1 MIIKKKNM
9 KNNKTSFKLPSN
21 NINPLILRGRYIAAK
36 YFSTLIFSPIN
47 RRPSYLVWRN
57 LVGSCLFDCQYYSFI
72 LKTTFT
78 KRNNHSLPL
87 LIWNPVKVRYF
98 SADGKE
104 NKLVINSNHNND
116 TKMDSVKSDGNI
128 LVDKSLKYTDKSNV
142 FIKQQRRCFS
152 TSGNNNNIDNNIE
165 QKGLDSN
172 YKLSL
177 FLFTNIR
184 NFLDSNPIN
193 ELTQLEI
200 EKFLLNQY
208 KVWDKSKKDSN
219 YSVLGIDLSKFS
231 SKFNDYC
238 LKLVDEL
245 KLYLNKHKNYLNKNS
260 KLNDIC
266 NIEINTKV
274 KLKDDIFIKD
284 IFNKIDLDDMVNL
297 MLMTI
302 FKIVTLEGVYNNDSD
317 DKQIPTS
324 LTNNTINLGRDI
336 CNMYINTLYQ
346 KHKRDNLITDN
357 YYSKFKTDLFNN
369 SIFERLTN
377 DEFFVQLGSRLMEI
391 MITCEV
397 IETKVIKPSKN
408 ESRLVL
414 ILNENVSSLLPRK
427 NTVIV
432 APLKL
437 PMIVKP
443 KAYTENILG
452 GYLLN
457 DDMYIENMI
466 VDKVAYKN
474 RSKVLKDNIIYKT
487 VNNMSSTPFKVN
499 KDLLDYLLRHNS
511 EHQLLIS
518 PDYVHKYEIVKSR
531 TKSQEKEYQ
540 SFLSKKVLQEF
551 VINIAQTYSNVS
563 EIYFPVKL
571 DNRGRVYT
579 VPSYFNY
586 QSTEL
591 AKALISF
598 AIPGIIHRNNNNAI
612 EYLKAY
618 GANCFGN
625 GLEKKSYTKKLE
637 WIDNNKDDILNY
649 HNSPL
654 LNLADDKFL
663 FLAFCIE
670 MNRLHKFLS
679 QDSIQEFKTF
689 LPIQLDGT
697 CNGFQH
703 LALLSNETEV
713 FGKLNLLEST
723 KNNDPED
730 FYKHI
735 LEQLKMYVI
744 NKSKDPL
751 HKKDWESYNRL
762 SKVIWSRSNVK
773 TAIMTKPYNAKEKT
787 LVKYVRD
794 TLVHV
799 RDESVIVKNS
809 DGINENRNIAWYKLD
824 DSNNDNLV
832 NYYDVELLVKSMNE
846 IIYIKYP
853 KIKLLSDYLHDI
865 AKLHNK
871 LNIPIIWRLPSGLE
885 VSQQYLV
892 KNVRQIRPYTYL
904 KTSITISVTDK
915 LKTLKSK
922 QILALMPNLVHSL
935 DSNSLCLLYD
945 AFYKEVA
952 KEDVVNFYS
961 VHDCFGVTAN
971 NVDLLINLLKSV
983 YISVYSDK
991 TYLEQFDKYTLENI
1005 KAVYGEDK
1013 CEYFDTPKGRYMV
1026 INNTKH
1032 LLPDIAPLIKNTP
1045 IINNTYKSLRK
1056 SMFLI
1061 K

>member
-1 MIIKKKNM
+1 
-9 KNNKTSFKLPSN
+9 
-21 NINPLILRGRYIAAK
+21 
-36 YFSTLIFSPIN
+36 
-47 RRPSYLVWRN
+47 
-57 LVGSCLFDCQYYSFI
+57 
-72 LKTTFT
+72 
-78 KRNNHSLPL
+78 
-87 LIWNPVKVRYF
+87 
-98 SADGKE
+98 
-104 NKLVINSNHNND
+104 
-116 TKMDSVKSDGNI
+116 
-128 LVDKSLKYTDKSNV
+128 
-142 FIKQQRRCFS
+142 
-152 TSGNNNNIDNNIE
+152 
-165 QKGLDSN
+165 
-172 YKLSL
+172 
-177 FLFTNIR
+177 
-184 NFLDSNPIN
+184 
-193 ELTQLEI
+193 
-200 EKFLLNQY
+200 
-208 KVWDKSKKDSN
+208 
-219 YSVLGIDLSKFS
+219 
-231 SKFNDYC
+231 
-238 LKLVDEL
+238 
-245 KLYLNKHKNYLNKNS
+245 
-260 KLNDIC
+260 
-266 NIEINTKV
+266 
-274 KLKDDIFIKD
+274 
-284 IFNKIDLDDMVNL
+284 
-297 MLMTI
+297 MLMTL

-324 LTNNTINLGRDI
+324 LTNNTISLGKDLCNL
-336 CNMYINTLYQ
+336 YVNTLYQ

-357 YYSKFKTDLFNN
+357 YYSKFKTDLFKNP
-369 SIFERLTN
+369 IFETLTT
-377 DEFFVQLGSRLMEI
+377 DEFLVQLGSRLLEI
-391 MITCEV
+391 MFTCEV
-397 IETKVIKPSKN
+397 LETKVIKPSKN

-427 NTVIV
+427 NTVII

-443 KAYTENILG
+443 KVYTENKLG

-457 DDMYIENMI
+457 DDMYTEDMI
-466 VDKVAYKN
+466 VDKVAYKYT
-474 RSKVLKDNIIYKT
+474 SKVLKDNIIYKT

-499 KDLLDYLLRHNS
+499 KDLLDYLLRYNS
-511 EHQLLIS
+511 EHQLLTS
-518 PDYVHKYEIVKSR
+518 PDFVHKYEMVKSR

-540 SFLSKKVLQEF
+540 SFLSKKILQEF

-571 DNRGRVYT
+571 DNRGRIYT
-579 VPSYFNY
+579 IPSYFNY

-598 AIPGIIHRNNNNAI
+598 AVPGIIHRNDNIAI

-625 GLEKKSYTKKLE
+625 GLDKKSYSKKLE
-637 WIDNNKDDILNY
+637 WIENNIDNIYNY

-654 LNLADDKFL
+654 LKLADNKFL

-670 MNRLHKFLS
+670 MNRLNKFLS
-679 QDSIQEFKTF
+679 QDSIHEFKTF

-735 LEQLKMYVI
+735 LEQLNIYI
-744 NKSKDPL
+744 LNKCKDPL
-751 HKKDWESYNRL
+751 YKNDWESYNRL
-762 SKVIWSRSNVK
+762 SKVSWTRSNVK

-799 RDESVIVKNS
+799 RDESVTFINS
-809 DGINENRNIAWYKLD
+809 DGISENRNIAWYKLE
-824 DSNNDNLV
+824 DSNNDNLI

-885 VSQQYLV
+885 VSQQYLT
-892 KNVRQIRPYTYL
+892 KNLRQIRPYTYL
-904 KTSITISVTDK
+904 KTSVTISVTDK

-935 DSNSLCLLYD
+935 DSTSLCLLYD
-945 AFYKEVA
+945 GFYKELVQD
-952 KEDVVNFYS
+952 DVVNFYS
-961 VHDCFGVTAN
+961 VHDCFAVTAN
-971 NVDLLINLLKSV
+971 SVDLLINLLKSV
-983 YISVYSDK
+983 YISLYSDK
-991 TYLEQFDKYTLENI
+991 TYLEQFDKYTLDNI
-1005 KAVYGEDK
+1005 KAIYGEDK
-1013 CEYFDTPKGRYMV
+1013 CEYLETSKGRSIV
-1026 INNTKH
+1026 INGTKH
-1032 LLPDIAPLIKNTP
+1032 LLPDIAPLIENTLA
-1045 IINNTYKSLRK
+1045 INKTYKSLRK
-1056 SMFLI
+1056 SIFLI